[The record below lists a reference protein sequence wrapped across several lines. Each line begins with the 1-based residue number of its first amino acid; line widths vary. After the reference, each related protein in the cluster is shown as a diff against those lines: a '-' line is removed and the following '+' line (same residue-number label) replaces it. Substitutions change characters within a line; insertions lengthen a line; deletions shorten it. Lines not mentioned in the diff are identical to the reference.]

1 MYSLEETLK
10 HKQPFK
16 RKQEGTGN
24 HQMRQLPGREG
35 VFGHKANI
43 WRQVTSRTEQKLKG
57 RFLWSLFFFW
67 LKRTF

>member
-16 RKQEGTGN
+16 SKHEGTGD
-24 HQMRQLPGREG
+24 HQIRQLPWQKG
-35 VFGHKANI
+35 VFGHNKANI

-57 RFLWSLFFFW
+57 EVSMEPFLLA
-67 LKRTF
+67 